1 MIARFPDQRRMSWSL
16 FNVSR
21 LLLVSC
27 NCAVFQPVP
36 VGELNATYS
45 PRPRPVKDS
54 VEIVN
59 FQVGMSVSIT
69 RGENLGRE
77 GMIVDMN
84 EDTVTVIFTPEIQP
98 VSAQR
103 DLTYSLLSIRFQ
115 HIFRRNYVRV
125 QM

>member
-1 MIARFPDQRRMSWSL
+1 
-16 FNVSR
+16 
-21 LLLVSC
+21 
-27 NCAVFQPVP
+27 